1 MKFYFIIIS
10 LLILF
15 NLTNAQI
22 GDSTF
27 STAKPKQDQS
37 QGVYQNSDTLK
48 LAAPD
53 SLAADTTAKKKTYDV
68 DTVIYA
74 SSRDSLFFYVNKK
87 KMDLYGGSDLKYK
100 DTDLR
105 SADIFVDF
113 PTHLVDAKGVPNDSL
128 PGKFKDTPVLT
139 QGGES
144 YNGETMLYNFKTT
157 QGYITSASTKG
168 EDSKYSGEKIKKVDR
183 NTYFIKDGIYTT
195 CTQTP
200 PDYYF
205 YSSEMKVI
213 QKKEIIAKW
222 IWLYI
227 GGVPFPMPLPFGV
240 FPLES
245 GRRSGII
252 TPAFGQDGTYG
263 YYFSHFGYFWAIN
276 DYVDL
281 NLTGDYY
288 TRGSYGIYSRFRYN
302 KRYDFSGSIDAGY
315 KLLKVDDPIHGYSL
329 SKNWSLSI
337 NHHENFTPTLRMDA
351 NLQFLSGKSY
361 IQSTSTN
368 LNEQLQNEI
377 ISNAT
382 LSKTWDESGNSL
394 NLSYTRDQNLENGNI
409 SEVLPSLT
417 FNVPQQYPF
426 RRQGN
431 YTDQKWYELIGYNY
445 TGLFLNKRNKSNGQL
460 DINGGIEHS
469 FNASASPKIG
479 YFNISPNFS
488 YTEDWYNKQVE
499 LYSAGIKV
507 DSSTD
512 SVVTNIIHRLAAVR
526 TFRLGLSASTK
537 FYGMFQPNMF
547 GISAIRHIVTPS
559 ISYNYTPDFS
569 SPGWGYYSTYTDY
582 KGNKIKY
589 DKFGSEVF
597 NGPSSGEQQSLSFS
611 VGNEFDMKTAADPT
625 DTTSKVNKI
634 QLLNLTAGMSYNF
647 AADSLRFS
655 DLNFNYHTSVG
666 DWLNFSGGSAFTL
679 YDYNRD
685 TSSIYKGYDI
695 NKFLINE
702 GRGLLR
708 LRNFNFSISTSLSG
722 EKLKSAE
729 SSKDTN
735 KVQSEAF
742 MPNQNNYQGIY
753 SNKEADFSIPWSL
766 SLSYNYSYSQITPY
780 SKSKSSNVSASLD
793 FNLTPKWKISM
804 TSSYDFIQK
813 EFAAPQIRISRD
825 LECWLMDFTWNPIGT
840 FAGYYFEI
848 RVKAPQLQDLKVEKR
863 GEFYNG
869 K

>member
-10 LLILF
+10 LLIFF
-15 NLTNAQI
+15 NLTEAQI
-22 GDSTF
+22 ADS
-27 STAKPKQDQS
+27 SLIKPDS
-37 QGVYQNSDTLK
+37 LK

-53 SLAADTTAKKKTYDV
+53 SIAADTTAKKKTFDV

-74 SSRDSLFFYVNKK
+74 SSKDSLFFYVNQK
-87 KMDLYGGSDLKYK
+87 KMDLYGSSDLKYK

-113 PTHLVDAKGVPNDSL
+113 NTRLVDAKGVPNDSL

-144 YNGETMLYNFKTT
+144 YDGESMIYNFKTT
-157 QGYITSASTKG
+157 QGFITQASTKG
-168 EDSKYSGEKIKKVDR
+168 QDSKYSGEKIKKVDR

-195 CTQTP
+195 CTENP

-205 YSSEMKVI
+205 YSPEMKVI

-222 IWLYI
+222 IWLFI

-252 TPAFGQDGTYG
+252 TPAFGQDATYG

-302 KRYDFSGSIDAGY
+302 KRNDFSGSIEAGY
-315 KLLKVDDPIHGYSL
+315 KLLKTDDPINGYSL
-329 SKNWSLSI
+329 SKNWSLNI
-337 NHHENFTPTLRMDA
+337 NHHEDFTPTLRLDA
-351 NLQFLSGKSY
+351 NLQFLSGKNY
-361 IQSTSTN
+361 IQSTTTN
-368 LNEQLQNEI
+368 LNEALTNNI
-377 ISNAT
+377 YSNAT

-394 NLSYTRDQNLENGNI
+394 SLSYSRSQDLENGNI

-417 FNVPQQYPF
+417 FNIPQQYPF

-445 TGLFLNKRNKSNGQL
+445 TGYFLNDRNKAGGQL
-460 DINGGIEHS
+460 TIKGGIQHN
-469 FNASASPKIG
+469 FNVSASPKIG
-479 YFNISPNFS
+479 YFNISPSFS
-488 YTEDWYNKQVE
+488 YTEDWYNKQAA
-499 LYSAGIKV
+499 LHSAGIN
-507 DSSTD
+507 SEGNGD
-512 SVVTNIIHRLAAVR
+512 SVVTDIIHKLAAVR
-526 TFRLGLSASTK
+526 TFNLGLSASTK
-537 FYGMFQPNMF
+537 FFGMFQPNMF
-547 GISAIRHIVTPS
+547 GISAIRHIVTPT
-559 ISYNYTPDFS
+559 ISYNFTPDFS
-569 SPGWGYYSTYTDY
+569 KPGWGYYSSYTDY
-582 KGNKIKY
+582 LGNKIKY
-589 DKFGSEVF
+589 DKFSQVVEPFSGT
-597 NGPSSGEQQSLSFS
+597 PSGEQQSLSFN
-611 VGNEFDMKTAADPT
+611 VGNVFEMKTAADPT
-625 DTTSKVNKI
+625 DTTSKEHKI
-634 QLLNLTAGMSYNF
+634 QLLNLNAGISYNF

-655 DLNFNYHTSVG
+655 NLNLSYRTQVG
-666 DWLNFSGGSAFTL
+666 DWFNFSGSSGFTL
-679 YDYNRD
+679 YDYNYD
-685 TSSIYKGYDI
+685 PNSNYKGVI

-702 GRGLLR
+702 GKGLLR
-708 LRNFNFSISTSLSG
+708 LQNFNFSISTSLSG

-729 SSKDTN
+729 SKKDTN
-735 KVQSEAF
+735 KIQSEAF
-742 MPNQNNYQGIY
+742 MPNRNNYQGIY
-753 SNKEADFSIPWSL
+753 NNQEADFSIPWSL
-766 SLSYNYSYSQITPY
+766 SLSYNYSYSQTDPFN
-780 SKSKSSNVSASLD
+780 KFTSSNMSASLD

-804 TSSYDFIQK
+804 TGSYDFTHK

-825 LECWLMDFTWNPIGT
+825 LECWLMDFTWNPVGT